1 MKKRRVPVL
10 ILILLLLFAIPV
22 SAAEGDQRELPRF
35 VDDADLLT
43 DEEEA
48 ALLEK
53 LDEISERQSC
63 DVVIVTID
71 SLEGKTSVEYADDFY
86 DYNGYGVGD
95 EYDGL
100 LLLVSMKDRDW
111 AISTSGFG
119 ITAFTDAGLNYISEK
134 FLPLLSDGK
143 YSKAFTKFAD
153 LCDDFITEA
162 KTGEPYN
169 ENHLPKEPVGVF
181 WIIVD
186 LVVGLGIGYVIAF
199 RKRQKLISVRRKVE
213 AEDYTV
219 PGSFVLDVNTDTFV
233 RRFVTSKSVASTES
247 KSNSGS
253 TTGGSTT
260 HTSSS
265 GRTHGCASGKF

>member
-35 VDDADLLT
+35 IDDADLLT
-43 DEEEA
+43 HEEEA

-119 ITAFTDAGLNYISEK
+119 IAAFTDAGLNYISEK

-219 PGSFVLDVNTDTFV
+219 PCSFVLDVNTDTFV

-265 GRTHGCASGKF
+265 GRTHGGASGKF

>member
-1 MKKRRVPVL
+1 MKKRRISVF

-22 SAAEGDQRELPRF
+22 SAADGGKRELPRL

-43 DEEEA
+43 NEEEA

-53 LDEISERQSC
+53 LDEMSERQSC
-63 DVVIVTID
+63 DVVIVTVN

-162 KTGEPYN
+162 KTGEPYT

-219 PGSFVLDVNTDTFV
+219 PGSFVLNVNTDTFV
-233 RRFVTSKSVASTES
+233 RRFVTSKSAASTEL
-247 KSNSGS
+247 KSNSGN

-265 GRTHGCASGKF
+265 GRIHGGASGKF

>member
-1 MKKRRVPVL
+1 MKKRRISVL
-10 ILILLLLFAIPV
+10 ILIILLLFAIPV
-22 SAAEGDQRELPRF
+22 SAADGGKRELPRL

-43 DEEEA
+43 NEEEA

-53 LDEISERQSC
+53 LDEMSERQSC
-63 DVVIVTID
+63 DVVIVTVN

-86 DYNGYGVGD
+86 DYNGYGIGD
-95 EYDGL
+95 DYDGL
-100 LLLVSMKDRDW
+100 LLLVSIQDRDW

-169 ENHLPKEPVGVF
+169 ENHLPNEPVGFF

-199 RKRQKLISVRRKVE
+199 RKRQKLISVRKKVE

-219 PGSFVLDVNTDTFV
+219 PGSFVLDVNMDTFV
-233 RRFVTSKSVASTES
+233 RRFVTSKSAPSTES
-247 KSNSGS
+247 DSNSGS

-265 GRTHGCASGKF
+265 GRTHGGASGKF

>member
-22 SAAEGDQRELPRF
+22 SAADGGKRELPRL

-43 DEEEA
+43 NEEEA

-53 LDEISERQSC
+53 LDEMSERQSC
-63 DVVIVTID
+63 DVVIVTVN

-86 DYNGYGVGD
+86 DYNGYGIGD
-95 EYDGL
+95 DYDGL
-100 LLLVSMKDRDW
+100 LLLVSIQDRDW

-169 ENHLPKEPVGVF
+169 ENHLPNEPVGFF

-199 RKRQKLISVRRKVE
+199 RKRQKLISVRKKVE

-219 PGSFVLDVNTDTFV
+219 PGSFVLDVNMDTFV
-233 RRFVTSKSVASTES
+233 RRFVTSKSAPSTES
-247 KSNSGS
+247 DSNSGS

-265 GRTHGCASGKF
+265 GRTHGGASGKF